1 MICQLTENLLPGDA
15 ISDHVRALDGAMR
28 ELFCGAEDVFTP
40 EDGEIITSVTEMYF
54 TEDNGLVTAVAVA
67 SDGSEAALSLFVRGE
82 GGAA

>member
-28 ELFCGAEDVFTP
+28 ELFCGAADVFQP
-40 EDGEIITSVTEMYF
+40 EDGEIITSVMEMHF
-54 TEDNGLVTAVAVA
+54 TEENGLVTAVAVA
-67 SDGSEAALSLFVRGE
+67 SDGREAVLSLFVRG